1 MIRGCAHHSSPSA
14 WVTQE
19 WSHRAAPFLLPP
31 ATDALGLHMD
41 MSCSMGR
48 TILPVAG
55 ECARCSG
62 HFPVPVFPLRSL
74 SPASSCRPGGEVQW
88 SAETSAPIRT
98 SGRLR
103 RRICHLR
110 KAKRKN
116 LEQRKRRAKKR
127 GHRCTAGLLLGK
139 ALLCPAALNK
149 PWNRTQGI
157 LENRVHDAQLRWS
170 SCNLRPWMIS
180 VQQKHRFLS
189 RNGNCVKAMRNTI
202 SSEVFYTAHE

>member
-1 MIRGCAHHSSPSA
+1 MAKTKAAATCRRAKKGTKDKKPVSLDDPGLCSSQQPLCMSD
-14 WVTQE
+14 TGMESQ
-19 WSHRAAPFLLPP
+19 
-31 ATDALGLHMD
+31 
-41 MSCSMGR
+41 SCS
-48 TILPVAG
+48 LPLATSYRCPWLTHRHELQHG
-55 ECARCSG
+55 PDDPSCRWECARCSG

-157 LENRVHDAQLRWS
+157 LENRVHDAQLR
-170 SCNLRPWMIS
+170 
-180 VQQKHRFLS
+180 
-189 RNGNCVKAMRNTI
+189 
-202 SSEVFYTAHE
+202 